1 MNRFRRHGFT
11 LIELLVVIA
20 IIAVLI
26 ALLLPAVQS
35 AREAARRAQCV
46 NNLKQIGL
54 AMHNYHQSVGSFPPG
69 SLAGGN
75 NAPGGWWSGPW
86 WPWAAYIL
94 PEMEMAPLYNSI
106 NFSAHGQMT
115 WASSTSGG
123 CTSPENSTVYL
134 SLINTFQCPTDDTLK
149 LFTNLMWV
157 STIQINAGSPNFTG
171 APICYVANWGD
182 QRTGNPTFDQF
193 AGDPLVN
200 GQIQWGCGNT
210 FRGTFGDCSDGAV
223 VTIAAV
229 TDGTSNTFL
238 IGENSPYYNGSLLW
252 TNGNGIYATTV
263 IPLNWRTNLQDGQV
277 DVDGTICSI
286 AQLNSIQCPHCFR
299 NQTYNYGFKSKHPG
313 GANFAMADGSVRWV
327 KQSISPRPYNAL
339 GSRAGGEVL
348 SADSY

>member
-1 MNRFRRHGFT
+1 MRRRRGGFT

-54 AMHNYHQSVGSFPPG
+54 AMHNYHDNVGSFPPG
-69 SLAGGN
+69 SLAGGSSS
-75 NAPGGWWSGPW
+75 PGGLWSGPW

-94 PEMEMAPLYNSI
+94 PQMDMGPLYNSI
-106 NFSAHGQMT
+106 NFSAHGFLT
-115 WASSTSGG
+115 WDVNSGG
-123 CTSPENSTVYL
+123 DTSPENSTVFL
-134 SLINTFQCPTDDTLK
+134 TIINTYQCPSDDTIK
-149 LFTNLMWV
+149 QFTNLQWV
-157 STIQINAGSPNFTG
+157 STTNINNGSPNFTG
-171 APICYVANWGD
+171 AVTCYVANWGD
-182 QRTGNPTFDQF
+182 MRVGNPIFDQYT
-193 AGDPLVN
+193 GDPLIN
-200 GQIQWGCGNT
+200 GSQSWGCNNT
-210 FRGTFGDCSDGAV
+210 FRGMFGDCSNGAV

-238 IGENSPYYNGSLLW
+238 VGENSPYYNGSLLW
-252 TNGNGIYATTV
+252 TNGDGIYASTA
-263 IPLNWRTNLQDGQV
+263 IPLNWITNLQDGQV
-277 DVDGTICSI
+277 DVDGTICSV
-286 AQLNSIQCPHCFR
+286 AYLNSIQCPHCFR

-339 GSRAGGEVL
+339 GSRAGGEVI
-348 SADSY
+348 SADQY